1 MILKARAIQ
10 EPISTEKLAALLETN
25 PRNIREYR
33 KELET
38 AGFTIE
44 HKKGPYG
51 GYKLEKNALFPV
63 P

>member
-1 MILKARAIQ
+1 MSGGIELNRTALTIRMLMILKARAIQ

-38 AGFTIE
+38 AGFTM
-44 HKKGPYG
+44 PC
-51 GYKLEKNALFPV
+51 
-63 P
+63 